1 MKYKPNAKQ
10 RRIERMNR
18 INENNRKVAERK
30 HTEYVKRKTSTDYI
44 NNEYSCVEV
53 TLEDVKRQNKQIAD
67 LDARKASE
75 KRLQAEL
82 REDVQNVHNFES
94 LVNFLR
100 DALNWPIPDV
110 GLEFDDITYD
120 WSAID
125 LELDPD
131 TQARVIGCRQL
142 RLFNLKFDLSAV
154 TREFEANTQAPWGI
168 FFIEFNDD
176 VELDACRTL
185 LRRVLRGLVDGPN
198 HNASL
203 PFWDCD
209 KILFICTTTNFQNI
223 GFACFRGKKSRPIV
237 DDYIPLRHFK
247 LDA

>member
-1 MKYKPNAKQ
+1 MQ
-10 RRIERMNR
+10 NR
-18 INENNRKVAERK
+18 ISR
-30 HTEYVKRKTSTDYI
+30 
-44 NNEYSCVEV
+44 
-53 TLEDVKRQNKQIAD
+53 
-67 LDARKASE
+67 
-75 KRLQAEL
+75 
-82 REDVQNVHNFES
+82 DVQNVHNFES
-94 LVNFLR
+94 LIDFLR
-100 DALNWPIPDV
+100 ESLNWPIPDE

-142 RLFNLKFDLSAV
+142 RLFDLEFDLSAV
-154 TREFEANTQAPWGI
+154 APELDPNDQAHQQVLIDLSILTERQPWGI
-168 FFIEFNDD
+168 FLIQFEND

-203 PFWDCD
+203 PFWDYD

-223 GFACFRGKKSRPIV
+223 GFTCFRGKKSRPIV
-237 DDYIPLRHFK
+237 DDYIPLIHFK
-247 LDA
+247 LDT